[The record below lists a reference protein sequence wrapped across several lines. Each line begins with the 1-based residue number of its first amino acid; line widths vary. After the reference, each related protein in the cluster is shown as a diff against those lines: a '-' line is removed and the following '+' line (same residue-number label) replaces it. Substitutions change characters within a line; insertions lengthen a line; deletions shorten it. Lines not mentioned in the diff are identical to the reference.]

1 MELRWA
7 PGLAAVVGDCDRAL
21 RLGAASDGAVL
32 LLQSAAG
39 DRRCGRGGDHG
50 RSAPPAGRGAAPWLA
65 AAAAS
70 AAAGA
75 PAGSPLAAAVVEAV
89 LPAVPSVAFVLQL
102 TGGGE
107 GGGAGRSTETARTRL
122 VEPRPPPP
130 RALSQSRRGARS
142 A

>member
-39 DRRCGRGGDHG
+39 GRRCGRGGDHG

-65 AAAAS
+65 AAVAAAAEGATGAATAGAWAADAAAS
-70 AAAGA
+70 PRASPMVPAAAA
-75 PAGSPLAAAVVEAV
+75 LGSV
-89 LPAVPSVAFVLQL
+89 
-102 TGGGE
+102 TDRGGG
-107 GGGAGRSTETARTRL
+107 GR
-122 VEPRPPPP
+122 
-130 RALSQSRRGARS
+130 RRR
-142 A
+142 